1 VRVFVIAV
9 GRLKDGPERE
19 LAARYEERARASGR
33 ALGFTGFE
41 TVELPESRSS
51 RAADRKAEEAAA
63 ILGKLGE
70 GVLFVLDERGGSPTS
85 EAFAQA
91 LAAQRDAGRRSLAL
105 AIGGADGLDRALLAR
120 AETSLAFGRMT
131 LPHQIVRV
139 LAAEQLYRAMTILA
153 GHPYHR
159 A

>member
-1 VRVFVIAV
+1 MRVFVIAV

-85 EAFAQA
+85 EAFAW
-91 LAAQRDAGRRSLAL
+91 LRS
-105 AIGGADGLDRALLAR
+105 
-120 AETSLAFGRMT
+120 F
-131 LPHQIVRV
+131 
-139 LAAEQLYRAMTILA
+139 LY
-153 GHPYHR
+153 
-159 A
+159 